1 MSKTLAL
8 ALKDLRIMPRV
19 KAGLF
24 FTFVWPLVVTVLF
37 GYAFGGP
44 PAGQQNK
51 VRIAVVDEDDT
62 DGSRAFLKRLEESFE
77 LTPMARA
84 DAEAAV
90 RRGQRTGFVVIR
102 TGFGEASQ
110 RMFYGTAREIEIGI
124 DPSRAAEAGMIE
136 GLLSKHAAVE
146 LQRMFTD
153 AKASSAM
160 VDRALGEMQ
169 GAPPALVAPTQ
180 RFLGELKLFM
190 NTPQSQT
197 PAAAGGQSDWQPLK
211 ITKTDVAR
219 MREGPRNAFD
229 ITFPQGVIWG
239 LFGCVMTFGISIV
252 VERTHGTLVRLRM
265 APLTRTQILGG
276 KALACVISMTIV
288 QLMLLGV
295 ALAFGVRPS
304 SYGILALA
312 ALSSSICFVG
322 FMMLIASLGKTEQA
336 ASGAASAVM
345 MPLALLGGA
354 MVPQFIMPQW
364 MQTVGLVSPI
374 RWALLAIEGGVWRNF
389 SIAEMVLPCSILI
402 TVGVACF
409 ALGTRGLREA

>member
-169 GAPPALVAPTQ
+169 GAPPDVVAPVQ

-190 NTPQSQT
+190 GAGTPG
-197 PAAAGGQSDWQPLK
+197 AAGGPRGDWQPLK

-219 MREGPRNAFD
+219 VREGPRNAFD